1 MKCSKC
7 NTENT
12 YKTDYCVN
20 CGKKFTKEEQE
31 AAYFK
36 TFWGKVEKVEDRYKT
51 LTLKKFFSSRPV
63 QIAVI
68 LVILALGIF
77 NLVRNGAYLRV
88 EKSSNYTVEYN
99 QKLNTSYL
107 NTALDA
113 VDVSFYLPHAA
124 EDIVI
129 KRLDAEGHV
138 TEEMTI
144 KPEDAVKL
152 EASFK
157 DYYQV
162 VANYTKSGT
171 ERQYIYLFK
180 TIKTEGQR

>member
-1 MKCSKC
+1 M
-7 NTENT
+7 
-12 YKTDYCVN
+12 
-20 CGKKFTKEEQE
+20 
-31 AAYFK
+31 
-36 TFWGKVEKVEDRYKT
+36 
-51 LTLKKFFSSRPV
+51 
-63 QIAVI
+63 
-68 LVILALGIF
+68 ILALGIF
-77 NLVRNGAYLRV
+77 NIARNGAYLRV

-113 VDVSFYLPHAA
+113 VDVSFYLPHEA

-129 KRLDAEGHV
+129 RRLDAEGTV

-144 KPEDAVKL
+144 KPEDSVML

-180 TIKTEGQR
+180 TIKTEDQR